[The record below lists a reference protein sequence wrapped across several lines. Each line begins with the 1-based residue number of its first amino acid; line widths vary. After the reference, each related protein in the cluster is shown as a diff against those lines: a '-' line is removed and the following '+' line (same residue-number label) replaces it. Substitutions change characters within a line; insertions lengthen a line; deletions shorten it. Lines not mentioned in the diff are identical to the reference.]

1 MGKMNKP
8 NDNNPSEIL
17 ERKNTAQKV
26 RSLFQ
31 SAPDV
36 FVITDSNGKI
46 LTANNELEKLFG
58 YSEDEIIGKNLCF
71 LFPERFQARHEL
83 TIISCFKNSSSQT
96 IGSNSELSGLRKN
109 GSEFFVEV
117 SLNHLTVNNEESV
130 IAIIRDI
137 TEEKRSNDNLQLS
150 EQRYQKLTD
159 ISPIGIFYTNAEGK
173 TTYVNSKWCEI
184 SGLSFKD
191 ALGFGWINAVHPD
204 DRMKLLDDWEKSV
217 KTFSD
222 SMIDYR
228 FIRNDGSIA
237 WVIGK
242 AVPETNLSGKIIGYI
257 GTIIDITE
265 RKQAEE
271 ELRREQILLRTLI
284 DNLPDVI
291 YIKDKSCKKVV
302 ANLADVRNMGFQK
315 ESDVLGKDDFDLFPK
330 EIAEQFF
337 KDDQS
342 VIQSGVPML
351 NKEELLVD
359 SGDNKK
365 WLLTS
370 KIPLFDEKG
379 NISGLVGIG
388 HDITEKKKVE
398 EALKKNEHL
407 LKESQ
412 KVAKL
417 GHYSLDILTGI
428 WKSSDVLNEI
438 FGIDKNYQTDVEG
451 WSKILHSSYRER
463 MKAYLINDVIAK
475 HQRFDSEYKI
485 VRINDKQIRWVHG
498 IGELEFDKNGNPIL
512 MIGTI
517 QDITDRKKTEKEL
530 RESEERFRSLYENS
544 TLGIYR
550 TTPNGKIL
558 LANPALVKI
567 LGFDSF
573 DDLAKVNLSKEGF
586 ETSNERIFFI
596 EKIEKDGEVKGLE
609 TKWKKKDGTFVYIN
623 ESARA
628 VRDSN
633 GKTIYY
639 DGIIEDITVR
649 KKAEAALRTS
659 QNQLSNALEIAQLGP
674 WEYDVLSDQF
684 TFNDQFY
691 KLFHTNVQQVG
702 GYNMSSADYVHRF
715 VYPDDIPLVG
725 KEIKNSIETTDPDFS
740 TQLEHRIL
748 YTDGEIGFITVR
760 IFVVKDKRG
769 RTIKTY
775 GVNQDITE
783 RKLAENKIKQ
793 SEQDYRRLFENAHD
807 AIFIL
812 NTEDEVILH
821 VNERACKLYG
831 FSKSE
836 FIGMSLEKITKNLS
850 AGKEKIE
857 KILTDGFISS
867 FETTQ
872 YTKQKKELV
881 FEVNASLIDYKGKKA
896 ILSLNHNITERKA
909 FEEEL
914 KRSEKK
920 YRNIFNNS
928 PIGIY
933 RTTPDGKIL
942 DVNPAIL
949 EMLGYSS
956 IEELKKINLEYEKSY
971 GQSSSRPKFKE
982 LMEENGNV
990 KGFESTWI
998 RKDNSEVHVRENA
1011 SVISDDLGN
1020 VLYYDGTVEDITERK
1035 KAEQEIIAA
1044 KEKAEEMNRLK
1055 STFLANMSH
1064 ELRTP
1069 LVGIVGCSEF
1079 LCTDLKDPELKE
1091 MAETIF
1097 NSSKRLSETLNLIL
1111 DLSKIESDKIELTPE
1126 KFDLI
1131 TASTE
1136 IVNSFKEFANRK
1148 GIYLKSEFESPKF
1161 IVNLDIR
1168 AVRSIISN
1176 LVNNAI
1182 KFTNTGGVTINLSSE
1197 KVNDKDF
1204 VVIKVIDTGVGIS
1217 KENHN
1222 LIFEEFRQVSEGL
1235 DRNFQGSGLGLS
1247 ITKKFVEKL
1256 HGTINIYSE
1265 LSKGSTF
1272 TVKLPLSSDEL
1283 ISIESE
1289 SKKEIK
1295 PLQFNYNPSILVVDD
1310 DENINKILKNYL
1322 PSEFDI
1328 NSVENGYDALGLIR
1342 QKKFDVIFMDIN
1354 LKKDLDGK
1362 QAAQEIRKIKDY
1374 EDTPI
1379 VACTAYAMEG
1389 DKEEFLSAG
1398 CSHYLSKPFSKEEIL
1413 LLLDE
1418 ILQLSAKTEKKCT

>member
-1 MGKMNKP
+1 MGKINKP
-8 NDNNPSEIL
+8 TDNNPSEIL
-17 ERKNTAQKV
+17 EKKNAAQKV

-36 FVITDSNGKI
+36 FVITDCNGKI
-46 LTANNELEKLFG
+46 LTANNQLEKVFG
-58 YSEDEIIGKNLCF
+58 YSEDEIIGKDLCF
-71 LFPERFQARHEL
+71 LFPERFREKHEMD
-83 TIISCFKNSSSQT
+83 IISCFKNSFSQT
-96 IGSNSELSGLRKN
+96 IGKNSELSALTKKR
-109 GSEFFVEV
+109 SEFPVEV
-117 SLNHLTVNNEESV
+117 SLNHLTVDNEETI

-137 TEEKRSNDNLQLS
+137 TEKKRSNDNLQLS

-173 TTYVNSKWCEI
+173 TTYVNSKWSEI

-191 ALGFGWINAVHPD
+191 ALGYGWINAVHPD

-228 FIRNDGSIA
+228 FIRNDSSIA

-271 ELRREQILLRTLI
+271 KLRREQILLRTLI

-291 YIKDKSCKKVV
+291 YIKDKSCKKVL
-302 ANLADVRNMGFQK
+302 ANLADIHNMGFQK
-315 ESDVLGKDDFDLFPK
+315 ESDVLGKDDFALFPK

-342 VIQSGVPML
+342 VIQSGVPVL
-351 NKEELLVD
+351 NKEELLID

-417 GHYSLDILTGI
+417 GHYSLDILTGT

-438 FGIDKNYQTDVEG
+438 FGIDENYQTDIEG

-530 RESEERFRSLYENS
+530 QESEERFRTLYEKS
-544 TLGIYR
+544 TMGIYR
-550 TTPNGKIL
+550 TTPDGEIL
-558 LANPALVKI
+558 LANPALLEI
-567 LGFDSF
+567 LGFSSF
-573 DDLAKVNLSKEGF
+573 DELLDRDLTKEGF
-586 ETSNERIFFI
+586 ETSVERTRFI
-596 EKIEKDGEVKGLE
+596 EKVEKDGEVKGLE
-609 TKWKKKDGTFVYIN
+609 TKWKKQDGTYVYIN

-628 VRDSN
+628 VRDSD
-633 GKTIYY
+633 GKTLYY
-639 DGIIEDITVR
+639 DGVIEDITVR
-649 KKAEAALRTS
+649 KKVEAALRTS
-659 QNQLSNALEIAQLGP
+659 QNQLSNALEIAQLGH
-674 WEYDVLSDQF
+674 WEYDVLNDQF

-691 KLFHTNVQQVG
+691 KLFRTNVQQVG
-702 GYNMSSADYVHRF
+702 GYNMSSADYAHRF
-715 VYPDDIPLVG
+715 VYPDDILLVG
-725 KEIKNSIETTDPDFS
+725 KEIKNAIETTDPDFT

-748 YTDGEIGFITVR
+748 YTDGETGFLTVR
-760 IFVVKDKRG
+760 IFVVKDKMG

-807 AIFIL
+807 AILVL
-812 NTEDEVILH
+812 NPENEIVLE
-821 VNERACKLYG
+821 VNERACELYG
-831 FSKSE
+831 LSKSE
-836 FIGMSLEKITKNLS
+836 FIGMSLEKISQNVSEERDKIQTTLREGFINNFESIQRTKQ
-850 AGKEKIE
+850 GKEIIVE
-857 KILTDGFISS
+857 I
-867 FETTQ
+867 
-872 YTKQKKELV
+872 
-881 FEVNASLIDYKGKKA
+881 NASVIDYKGKKA
-896 ILSLNHNITERKA
+896 ILSLNHDITKRKSAEKNAIVLSKAIIQSPVSIIITDNKGNIEYVNPMFTKVTGYNS
-909 FEEEL
+909 EEVIGQNPRILSSGHHSKEFYTNLWSKVLSGKDFACEMYNKKKNGEL
-914 KRSEKK
+914 FWE
-920 YRNIFNNS
+920 NVLLS
-928 PIGIY
+928 PIV
-933 RTTPDGKIL
+933 D
-942 DVNPAIL
+942 
-949 EMLGYSS
+949 
-956 IEELKKINLEYEKSY
+956 
-971 GQSSSRPKFKE
+971 
-982 LMEENGNV
+982 ENGIITHFVAV
-990 KGFESTWI
+990 K
-998 RKDNSEVHVRENA
+998 
-1011 SVISDDLGN
+1011 
-1020 VLYYDGTVEDITERK
+1020 EDITEK
-1035 KAEQEIIAA
+1035 KKNIEELIIA

-1055 STFLANMSH
+1055 SNFLANMSH

-1079 LCTDLKDPELKE
+1079 LCNDLTNPELNE
-1091 MAETIF
+1091 MANIIYD
-1097 NSSKRLSETLNLIL
+1097 SSKRLSETLNLIL
-1111 DLSKIESDKIELTPE
+1111 DLSKIESDKIELTLE
-1126 KFDLI
+1126 KFDII

-1136 IVNSFKEFANRK
+1136 IVNSFKEFAKRK

-1161 IVNLDIR
+1161 TVNLDIL

-1182 KFTNTGGVTINLSSE
+1182 KFTNTGGVTVNLSPE
-1197 KVNDKDF
+1197 KVNDKNF

-1272 TVKLPLSSDEL
+1272 TVKLPLSSDKQ

-1310 DENINKILKNYL
+1310 DENINKILRNYL
-1322 PSEFDI
+1322 PSQFDI
-1328 NSVENGYDALGLIR
+1328 NSVGNGYDALGLIR

-1374 EDTPI
+1374 ENTPI

-1418 ILQLSAKTEKKCT
+1418 ILQLSAKTEKMCT